1 MTPED
6 QAKVLEKCNRE
17 SSAFYAASRMWNDGI
32 VLPEDTR
39 QVNDIYQLCLT
50 NILFCIITFIKQ
62 SF

>member
-32 VLPEDTR
+32 VLPEDT
-39 QVNDIYQLCLT
+39 
-50 NILFCIITFIKQ
+50 
-62 SF
+62 S